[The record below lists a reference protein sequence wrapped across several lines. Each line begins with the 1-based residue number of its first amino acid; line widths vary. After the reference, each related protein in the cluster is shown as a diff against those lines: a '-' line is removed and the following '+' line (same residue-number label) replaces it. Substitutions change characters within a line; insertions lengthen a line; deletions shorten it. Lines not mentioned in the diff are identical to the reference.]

1 MLISTKGRYALRFMI
16 DLAEHEQDG
25 YIRLK
30 DIAARQQI
38 SEKYLEAIVKALGKQ
53 KMIVALRGKG
63 GGYRLAKAADAYPVK
78 TILECMEGS
87 LTPVACLEKGSLP
100 CERRQQCRTLSLW
113 EGLDTVI
120 SDYLARF
127 TLADLAKPVEMEA
140 RKS

>member
-25 YIRLK
+25 YVRLK

-63 GGYRLAKAADAYPVK
+63 GGYRLAKSGRRVSGQDDSRMHGRLADA
-78 TILECMEGS
+78 
-87 LTPVACLEKGSLP
+87 
-100 CERRQQCRTLSLW
+100 RRLS
-113 EGLDTVI
+113 
-120 SDYLARF
+120 
-127 TLADLAKPVEMEA
+127 
-140 RKS
+140 